1 MRKIKTSLIQKYIK
15 ENNLTKQ
22 QFCKKCNISTSVLN
36 KILNEQYNIHISAL
50 FKIAKVINIQVFEFF
65 EN

>member
-1 MRKIKTSLIQKYIK
+1 MRTINTSKIQNYIK

-22 QFCKKCNISTSVLN
+22 QFCKQCNISPSVLN
-36 KILNEQYNIHISAL
+36 KILKDQHNIHILAL

-65 EN
+65 EE